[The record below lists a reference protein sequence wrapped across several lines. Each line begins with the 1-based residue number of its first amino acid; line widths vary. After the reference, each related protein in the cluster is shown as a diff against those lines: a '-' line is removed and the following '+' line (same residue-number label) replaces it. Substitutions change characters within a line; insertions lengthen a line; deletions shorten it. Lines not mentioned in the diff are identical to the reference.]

1 MNTEPY
7 ISLPPG
13 LTQKYVDE
21 LTYGIVGAAI
31 SVQREMGPG
40 LKEAV
45 YEECMTIEL
54 AHLEIPYKQ
63 QYRFSPFY
71 RGRQL
76 RTESVM
82 DLIIDDLIVV
92 ELKSVVAINDL
103 HRAQAL
109 GYINLVKLPK
119 ALILNFNSTNIAT
132 QGRVTMVN
140 DVYANLPKY

>member
-7 ISLPPG
+7 IRLPPG

-31 SVQREMGPG
+31 TVQREMGPG
-40 LKEAV
+40 LKEAI

-54 AHLEIPYKQ
+54 DHLEIPWVQ
-63 QYRFSPFY
+63 QYRFRPFY
-71 RGRQL
+71 RGQQL
-76 RTESVM
+76 KTESVM

-92 ELKSVVAINDL
+92 DLKSAASISNL

-119 ALILNFNSTNIAT
+119 ALILNFNSTNIANE
-132 QGRVTMVN
+132 GRITMVN
-140 DVYANLPKY
+140 DIYASLPKK

>member
-1 MNTEPY
+1 
-7 ISLPPG
+7 
-13 LTQKYVDE
+13 
-21 LTYGIVGAAI
+21 
-31 SVQREMGPG
+31 MGPG

-54 AHLEIPYKQ
+54 DHLGILWEQ
-63 QYRFSPFY
+63 QYRFRPFY

-76 RTESVM
+76 KTESVM

-119 ALILNFNSTNIAT
+119 ALILNFNSTNVANK
-132 QGRVTMVN
+132 GRVTMVN
-140 DVYANLPKY
+140 DVYASLPER

>member
-1 MNTEPY
+1 MNTKPY

-13 LTQKYVDE
+13 LTQQYVDE

-31 SVQREMGPG
+31 AVQREMGPG

-45 YEECMTIEL
+45 YEECMTMEL
-54 AHLEIPYKQ
+54 DHLEIPWVQ
-63 QYRFSPFY
+63 QYRFRPFY
-71 RGRQL
+71 RGKQL
-76 RTESVM
+76 KTESVM

-92 ELKSVVAINDL
+92 ELKSVVEINDL

-119 ALILNFNSTNIAT
+119 ALILNFNCTNVAN

-140 DVYANLPKY
+140 DVYASLPKK